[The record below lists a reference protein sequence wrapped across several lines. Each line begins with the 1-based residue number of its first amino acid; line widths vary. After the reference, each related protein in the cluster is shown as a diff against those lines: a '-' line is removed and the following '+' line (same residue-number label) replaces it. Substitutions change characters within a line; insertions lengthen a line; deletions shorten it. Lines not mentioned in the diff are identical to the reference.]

1 MLYKFKSKA
10 TADLIMLEANGK
22 QILRIIGKEPAPKG
36 IVEVAE
42 MPEAIEALRRAVQ
55 QEEDALAQMK
65 AQKAQRYRRSKK
77 PHYGPRATRQFEATC
92 HPIYRDAATR
102 AQGWQRCGLG
112 RIRCKWH
119 TPMKRSHPMWC

>member
-22 QILRIIGKEPAPKG
+22 QILRIIGKEPALKG

-55 QEEDALAQMK
+55 QEEDALAQVK
-65 AQKAQRYRRSKK
+65 SQKALDANDAKSAATDREQPVSLKQ
-77 PHYGPRATRQFEATC
+77 RATPFIDMLQ
-92 HPIYRDAATR
+92 R
-102 AQGWQRCGLG
+102 AHKAGKDLVWGA
-112 RIRCKWH
+112 
-119 TPMKRSHPMWC
+119 